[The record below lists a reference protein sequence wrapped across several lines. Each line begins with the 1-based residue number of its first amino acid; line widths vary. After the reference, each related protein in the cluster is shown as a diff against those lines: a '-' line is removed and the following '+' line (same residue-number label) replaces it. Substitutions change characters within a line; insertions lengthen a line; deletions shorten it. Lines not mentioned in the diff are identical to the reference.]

1 MPYDEETLN
10 LLNEHSYS
18 KIKDFPINEEIN
30 GIVIEWRKINSVQ
43 VSNPITIKSQFFEIK
58 QGTAQDSALI
68 AGLIGIRL
76 YEISFQKNYL
86 SSIIIPALNRNNAY
100 FIRININ
107 GCFRLMEINDFIP
120 FDKDTNSSILSSTK
134 SNEIWLPLLEKAF
147 LNLYG
152 FENLKIKSNPA
163 HQINYLLGW

>member
-1 MPYDEETLN
+1 
-10 LLNEHSYS
+10 
-18 KIKDFPINEEIN
+18 
-30 GIVIEWRKINSVQ
+30 
-43 VSNPITIKSQFFEIK
+43 
-58 QGTAQDSALI
+58 
-68 AGLIGIRL
+68 
-76 YEISFQKNYL
+76 
-86 SSIIIPALNRNNAY
+86 
-100 FIRININ
+100 
-107 GCFRLMEINDFIP
+107 MEINDFIP